1 MIEVDYYSWN
11 IVLIS
16 EVHLDKCVCVAFLR
30 FSLGSPPPVPTLL
43 CCLKAGTLEQ
53 IS

>member
-16 EVHLDKCVCVAFLR
+16 EVHLDKCVCVVFLG
-30 FSLGSPPPVPTLL
+30 FGLGSPPVPTLL
-43 CCLKAGTLEQ
+43 SCLKAGTLEL